1 MKRKVVR
8 EEINGQVYEYVPLGK
23 YGVHAP
29 GVCRGRPTFK
39 YTRIEVS
46 RVLREVASGIP
57 RSKLLA
63 KYEGR
68 ISQDAISE
76 AFVLAAKALVE
87 EVRMMWL
94 PRRKKNGR

>member
-1 MKRKVVR
+1 MKRKKVK
-8 EEINGQVYEYVPLGK
+8 EIVGGKVYEYFPLGK
-23 YGVHAP
+23 YVVNAP

-39 YTRIEVS
+39 YTRIEVT
-46 RVLREVASGIP
+46 RVFKEVGSGIP

-68 ISQDAISE
+68 ITQDAVSE

-87 EVRMMWL
+87 DVRMMWL
-94 PRRKKNGR
+94 WRRKKNG

>member
-1 MKRKVVR
+1 MKRRKIK
-8 EEINGQVYEYVPLGK
+8 EIVDGKVYEYVPFGK
-23 YGVHAP
+23 YVVRAP
-29 GVCRGRPTFK
+29 GVCRGRPIFK
-39 YTRIEVS
+39 YTRIEVT
-46 RVLREVASGIP
+46 RILKEVASGIP

-76 AFVLAAKALVE
+76 AFVLAGKALVE